1 MRNPISTAVDSYEM
15 TDIGKLTIGTMIAQ
29 VVVGALQEQTNH
41 HEEQRIYWEQRIDYE
56 EQARQDMIHFFNEL
70 ISGIEGNINSW
81 HVWRG
86 YDKYQR
92 RNFIIECFYKAD
104 LGDLVPMLTR
114 EILDVQLPI

>member
-41 HEEQRIYWEQRIDYE
+41 HEEQRIYREQRIDYE